1 MQILPSFHTLY
12 QEGPIPLPLH
22 QSEASSYIQDVGV
35 GVISFTAAAI
45 GYLILTLILIVGLRK
60 RSTGTSI
67 FLVSLVTC
75 IWSAVSAYHSL
86 SLSITAFYIAH
97 FLEALRVM
105 LWLIILF
112 RFLGVQL
119 AKQQVE
125 SLLKKRLFFI
135 SVSICVG
142 LLLLTLIRP
151 LADYTPD
158 YFVLGN
164 KLVLIGFLITS
175 IVGLVLSEQV
185 LKNVSSQSFWQ
196 IKFFIISIGG
206 LFLFDFILYSQAV
219 LFTEIDLAL
228 WKARGFINLII
239 IPLILIGS
247 SRTSSRPINI
257 SKNLVFHTGV
267 VIGAGAYLLVIAL
280 ASYYINTFHGS
291 WGEVLQTLFLF
302 TTAIGLLVL
311 LLSGRIR
318 AQVIVFISRNFFPYQ
333 YDYRE
338 EWLNLTRELT
348 EEKGDSSQ
356 SLSLRAVQA
365 LGRIVSSTGG
375 AIWVKQETG
384 IYLLTA
390 QNLPAASCSDT
401 IKANE
406 AIIQRLRDRDWII
419 NLKQDNQKEEEII
432 PLPPWLDAI
441 QSAWLLIPLNVDHEL
456 LGVVLLGDSLATN
469 ELNWENYDL
478 LRIAAK
484 EIAGFLHQENM
495 ANALANAQQFEAYN
509 QMSAFIVH
517 DLKTMASQLS
527 LLVSNAEKHKNNPA
541 FIDDMIGTTRHSAEK
556 LSQLIQ
562 HLRGDTQ
569 SETDQRVN
577 LYEFFQQVLEK
588 FNRSSPCPDLVDC
601 DTEIF
606 VRLNRAQFSDAVSH
620 IVQNAVDATDESGRV
635 SIQVSHSDG
644 TATIEI
650 ADTGCGMSE
659 EFIQKQLF
667 KPFTSTKGVSGMG
680 IGAFQSREL
689 IRRYGGD
696 ISVKSEIN
704 KGTHFYIKLP
714 IDSNRGDSE
723 N

>member
-1 MQILPSFHTLY
+1 MQILPSFQTLY

-22 QSEASSYIQDVGV
+22 NSDTSVYIQDIGV
-35 GVISFTAAAI
+35 GVVSFTTAAI
-45 GYLILTLILIVGLRK
+45 GYFILTLILLVGVKK

-67 FLVSLVTC
+67 LLVSFVTC
-75 IWSAVSAYHSL
+75 IWSAVSAYQSM
-86 SLSITAFYIAH
+86 SLSITAFYVAH

-105 LWLIILF
+105 LWLAILF
-112 RFLGVQL
+112 RFLGIQL
-119 AKQQVE
+119 AKAQVE
-125 SLLKKRLFFI
+125 SLLKKRFFFVSF
-135 SVSICVG
+135 SVCIV
-142 LLLLTLIRP
+142 LLLLTLVRP

-175 IVGLVLSEQV
+175 IIGLILSEQV

-219 LFTEIDLAL
+219 LFTEIDSAL

-239 IPLILIGS
+239 IPLILIGA
-247 SRTSSRPINI
+247 SRTSTQPVNI
-257 SKNLVFHTGV
+257 SKNLAFHTGV
-267 VIGAGAYLLVIAL
+267 IISTGAYLLIIAL

-302 TTAIGLLVL
+302 STAIGLLIL

-348 EEKGDSSQ
+348 EESEDT
-356 SLSLRAVQA
+356 SLSLRTIQA
-365 LGRIVSSTGG
+365 LGKIVSSCGG
-375 AIWVKQETG
+375 AIWVKQESG
-384 IYLLTA
+384 IYLLSA
-390 QNLPAASCSDT
+390 QTLPSAQCNDT
-401 IKANE
+401 ILAAE
-406 AIIQRLRDRDWII
+406 EMIQRLQDRDWII
-419 NLKQDNQKEEEII
+419 NLKQDHFEEDA
-432 PLPPWLDAI
+432 PLPLPIWLQNID
-441 QSAWLLIPLNVDHEL
+441 SAWLLVPLNINHEL

-495 ANALANAQQFEAYN
+495 ANALANARQFEAYN

-517 DLKTMASQLS
+517 DLKTMASQLT
-527 LLVSNAEKHKNNPA
+527 LLVSNAEKHKTNPA
-541 FIDDMIGTTRHSAEK
+541 FIDDMINTTQHSAEK
-556 LSQLIQ
+556 LNQLLQ

-569 SETDQRVN
+569 SKAEQRVN

-588 FNRSSPCPDLVDC
+588 FSRAAPLPQLIDC
-601 DTEIF
+601 DTDVF
-606 VRLNRAQFSDAVSH
+606 VRVNRSQFTDAFSH
-620 IVQNAVDATDESGRV
+620 IVQNAVDATEEMGKV
-635 SIQVSHSDG
+635 SIQVSHDNE
-644 TATIEI
+644 TVTIDV

-667 KPFTSTKGVSGMG
+667 KPFSSTKGVSGMG

-696 ISVKSEIN
+696 ISVRSEVD
-704 KGTHFYIKLP
+704 KGTHFFIKLP
-714 IDSNRGDSE
+714 IDHDVDAT
-723 N
+723 